1 MRRVRRFRY
10 LVGCLVL
17 VHAAALGA
25 GLLAPHDPLT
35 QYRDF
40 ALAPPTRVRLIDA
53 AGRWY
58 VWPFVYRWTRDSVT
72 GRYVEDTS
80 HRYALHLLN
89 RRLQGDGSLRLMA
102 VARPARLFLL
112 GTDEYGRDQ
121 FSRLLHGA
129 RVSLTAGLAATLVT
143 ITIGLLLGGLAGFL
157 GGTVDRLIMRLA
169 ELCLALPWLYLLL
182 AVRSVLP
189 LDLPSELALALIVG
203 LIALIGWSRPAAL
216 VRDAVR
222 VTRTRDFVTAARGL
236 GASNVHLLR
245 RHLLPAASGVVL
257 TQAAL
262 LVPQFILAEA
272 TLSFLGLGIAEPTP
286 SWGNMLAA
294 AQQYHV
300 LVSHWWMLAPGI
312 ALVPVCMLYYVLA
325 DAAHEWSGVREI

>member
-1 MRRVRRFRY
+1 MRRGRRFRY
-10 LVGCLVL
+10 LVLSLVL
-17 VHAAALGA
+17 LHGCALGA

-40 ALAPPTRVRLIDA
+40 ALAPPTPVRLIDA

-58 VWPFVYRWTRDSVT
+58 VWPFVYRWTRDAAS

-80 HRYALHLLN
+80 HRYSLRLLN
-89 RRLQGDGSLRLMA
+89 RRADGDHALRLVG
-102 VARPARLFLL
+102 VAPPAQLFLL

-129 RVSLTAGLAATLVT
+129 GVSLTAGLAATFVT
-143 ITIGLLLGGLAGFL
+143 VTVGLLLGGLAGFL
-157 GGTVDRLIMRLA
+157 GGAVDRLIMRLA

-182 AVRSVLP
+182 AVRSILP
-189 LDLPSELALALIVG
+189 LDLPSERALVLIVG

-216 VRDAVR
+216 VRDVVR
-222 VTRTRDFVTAARGL
+222 ATRTRDFVAAARGL
-236 GASNVHLLR
+236 GASNVYLLR
-245 RHLLPAASGVVL
+245 RHLLPSASGVVL

-272 TLSFLGLGIAEPTP
+272 TLSFFGLGIAEPTP

-312 ALVPVCMLYYVLA
+312 ALVPVCLLYYVLA
-325 DAAHEWSGVREI
+325 DAAHEWTGVREI

>member
-1 MRRVRRFRY
+1 MCRLRRFRY
-10 LVGCLVL
+10 LVPCLVL

-40 ALAPPTRVRLIDA
+40 ALAPPTRVRLVDA
-53 AGRWY
+53 AGRWH

-72 GRYVEDTS
+72 GRYVEDIS
-80 HRYALHLLN
+80 HRHGLHLLN
-89 RRLQGDGSLRLMA
+89 RRLQGDGSLRLLA

-143 ITIGLLLGGLAGFL
+143 IAVGLLLGGLAGFL

-189 LDLPSELALALIVG
+189 LDLPSELALALMVG
-203 LIALIGWSRPAAL
+203 MIALIGWSRPAAL
-216 VRDAVR
+216 VRDVVR
-222 VTRTRDFVTAARGL
+222 VTCTRDFVLAARAL

-245 RHLLPAASGVVL
+245 RHLLPSAAGVVL
-257 TQAAL
+257 TQLAI
-262 LVPQFILAEA
+262 LVPQFIVAEA
-272 TLSFLGLGIAEPTP
+272 TLSFLGLGIAEPAP

-294 AQQYHV
+294 AHQYNV
-300 LVSHWWMLAPGI
+300 LALHWWLLAPGM
-312 ALVPVCMLYYVLA
+312 ALVPVCLLYHA
-325 DAAHEWSGVREI
+325 FSDAAHEWSGIREI

>member
-1 MRRVRRFRY
+1 MRRLR
-10 LVGCLVL
+10 CLVL
-17 VHAAALGA
+17 GLVLLHAIALGA
-25 GLLAPHDPLT
+25 GLFAPYDPLT

-40 ALAPPTRVRLIDA
+40 ALAPPTRIHLIDA

-58 VWPFVYRWTRDSVT
+58 VWPFVYTWTRDSVT
-72 GRYVEDTS
+72 GRYAEDTS
-80 HRYALHLLN
+80 HRYPVRLLT
-89 RRLQGDGSLRLMA
+89 RRADGDGSRRL
-102 VARPARLFLL
+102 VGVRPPAHLFLL

-129 RVSLTAGLAATLVT
+129 RVSLTAGLAATLITVT
-143 ITIGLLLGGLAGFL
+143 VGLLLGGVAGFL

-189 LDLPSELALALIVG
+189 LDLPSEHALVLIVG
-203 LIALIGWSRPAAL
+203 LIALVGWSRPAAL
-216 VRDAVR
+216 VRDVVR
-222 VTRTRDFVTAARGL
+222 VTRTRDFVMAARGL
-236 GASNVHLLR
+236 GASNVYLLR
-245 RHLLPAASGVVL
+245 RHLLPSASGAVV
-257 TQAAL
+257 TQMAL

-312 ALVPVCMLYYVLA
+312 ALVPVCMLYHVLA

>member
-1 MRRVRRFRY
+1 MRTVRPF
-10 LVGCLVL
+10 GCLVL
-17 VHAAALGA
+17 CLVLLHAAAFGA

-40 ALAPPTRVRLIDA
+40 ALAPPTQIRLVDVE
-53 AGRWY
+53 GRSHM
-58 VWPFVYRWTRDSVT
+58 WPFVYRWTHESAK

-80 HRYALHLLN
+80 HRYPVRLLN
-89 RRLQGDGSLRLMA
+89 RHADGEGPFRLVG
-102 VARPARLFLL
+102 VRPPAQLFFL

-121 FSRLLHGA
+121 FSRLLYGA

-143 ITIGLLLGGLAGFL
+143 VTIGLLLGGLAGFI

-169 ELCLALPWLYLLL
+169 ELCMALPWLYLLL

-189 LDLPSELALALIVG
+189 LDLPSEHALALIVA
-203 LIALIGWSRPAAL
+203 LIALVGWSRPAAL

-245 RHLLPAASGVVL
+245 RHLLPSASGVVL

-300 LVSHWWMLAPGI
+300 VVSHWWMLAPGI
-312 ALVPVCMLYYVLA
+312 ALVPVCMLYYALA
-325 DAAHEWSGVREI
+325 DAAHEWTGVREI